1 MELSMATRKAI
12 TKALAVKYR
21 NASKELK
28 GEILDTVCG
37 LTGYHRDYARRVLRA
52 ALQPCPVAVRAPTRT
67 PKYDRGVVA
76 GLGKCWAVLN
86 APAGQRLAP
95 MLAELVPLLRRH
107 GELDLD
113 DATAALLVGMS
124 AATIDRKLAPARAKM
139 LPRGR
144 SHTKP
149 GSILKSKIAMRTW
162 ADHDEDAPGF
172 VEVDLVAHE
181 GGNAAGRFCFTLTVT
196 DIATGWTEN
205 RTVPDKRQVHVV
217 AAITEVVNGMPF
229 PVRGIDCDNG
239 SEFINDQ
246 LYRYCREHKLKF
258 TRSRSGNSND
268 GAHVEQK
275 NWTTVRQ
282 LVGYLRYDTPGEL
295 ALLNKIWALQS
306 LLGNHFYPQQ
316 KLISKV
322 RDGATITKT
331 YDRAQTPYARAL
343 AQPTVKPLSRRRLT
357 AQHASFNPAAVQRQI
372 QALSADLLTLAT
384 AKNQP
389 TTKPTLSPATLPAA
403 L

>member
-52 ALQPCPVAVRAPTRT
+52 SLKPRPVAVRAPRA
-67 PKYDRGVVA
+67 PKYEPGVVA
-76 GLGKCWAVLN
+76 ALGKCWAVLN
-86 APAGQRLAP
+86 APAGKRLAP

-113 DATAALLVGMS
+113 DVTAALLVGMS

-149 GSILKSKIAMRTW
+149 GSILKSRRGRPRVRRGRPGRPRGRQRRRPVLLHLDRDRHRDR
-162 ADHDEDAPGF
+162 ADREPDPAGQAPGARRGRDHRGGQRYAVPGPRDRLRQRRGVHQRPAVPVLPRARADF
-172 VEVDLVAHE
+172 HPVPVGQQERRRARGAEELDHRAAVGRLPALRHPRRAGPAEQDL
-181 GGNAAGRFCFTLTVT
+181 
-196 DIATGWTEN
+196 
-205 RTVPDKRQVHVV
+205 
-217 AAITEVVNGMPF
+217 
-229 PVRGIDCDNG
+229 
-239 SEFINDQ
+239 
-246 LYRYCREHKLKF
+246 
-258 TRSRSGNSND
+258 
-268 GAHVEQK
+268 
-275 NWTTVRQ
+275 
-282 LVGYLRYDTPGEL
+282 
-295 ALLNKIWALQS
+295 ALQS

-322 RDGATITKT
+322 RDGGKITKK
-331 YDRAQTPYARAL
+331 YDRAQTPYARVL
-343 AQPTVKPLSRRRLT
+343 AHSTVKP
-357 AQHASFNPAAVQRQI
+357 
-372 QALSADLLTLAT
+372 
-384 AKNQP
+384 
-389 TTKPTLSPATLPAA
+389 
-403 L
+403 